1 MVFEA
6 GSPESRRATLSIPNI
21 TTPTAW
27 IDTYYPWLDTP
38 GERKLE
44 ILDDDGSVLWSADL
58 EEKFEEGDP
67 AGKWHDN
74 LGAWHALSKGGEA
87 RGKLVYAG
95 YGRKWEFD
103 ELVAAGDPTTPGTP
117 SYRNANRTEPLSVPA
132 IPSLPISYNNGKVL
146 LDLFEGDPAV
156 FSKRE
161 VRLVNTVHNK
171 IAPVWNTMAVIP
183 GYMQDEIVII
193 GNHRDGLGVLLKKG
207 WRPLRTIVV
216 ASWDAEEIRLPLGKC
231 TGPGVPLLLQAFS
244 DKPLRSYHTQPTKIA
259 PCGMLDWTGD
269 IFSRTGVIPTSKC
282 RLERLYRAP
291 AAE

>member
-21 TTPTAW
+21 TAPTAW
-27 IDTYYPWLDTP
+27 IDTYYPWLNTP

-67 AGKWHDN
+67 AGKWHDSV
-74 LGAWHALSKGGEA
+74 GAWHALSKGGEV

-95 YGRKWEFD
+95 YGRKREFD
-103 ELVAAGDPTTPGTP
+103 RLVADGHNLTGTIALVRHGGVFRGLKVKAAQEAGAIGCIEYADRDWYAATIENGYKPWPQGPGFNPDSVKRGSVQFLSLYPGDPTTPGTP
-117 SYRNANRTEPLSVPA
+117 SYPNANRTEPLSVPA

-146 LDLFEGDPAV
+146 LEQFEDDLAV

-171 IAPVWNTMAVIP
+171 ITPVWNAMAVIP
-183 GYMQDEIVII
+183 GHIQDEIVIM
-193 GNHRDGLGVLLKKG
+193 GNHRDGK
-207 WRPLRTIVV
+207 R
-216 ASWDAEEIRLPLGKC
+216 
-231 TGPGVPLLLQAFS
+231 
-244 DKPLRSYHTQPTKIA
+244 
-259 PCGMLDWTGD
+259 
-269 IFSRTGVIPTSKC
+269 
-282 RLERLYRAP
+282 
-291 AAE
+291 